1 MRCGHK
7 QLAIVAVLF
16 LAVARSTPAWGQE
29 PGQKK
34 SKPDAAKSRPESGQR
49 PAGGQFAGGMSFE
62 RIAERHDAD
71 KDGKI
76 TRTEWKGPEQ
86 YFDRMDRNG
95 DGVITAADFKGG
107 LPGGG
112 GGGPGRMQ
120 QGGLPGGA
128 GGTGGGSG
136 GGGPDVG
143 QPAPDFK
150 LKLLDGKEAQLS
162 SLKGKPVVLVFGS
175 CT

>member
-1 MRCGHK
+1 MKSCCRFATTTV
-7 QLAIVAVLF
+7 LVA
-16 LAVARSTPAWGQE
+16 AVAWSVAAWGQG

-34 SKPDAAKSRPESGQR
+34 SKPDAAKSQPESGQR
-49 PAGGQFAGGMSFE
+49 LAGGQFAGGMSFE
-62 RIAERHDAD
+62 RLAERHDAD

-76 TRTEWKGPEQ
+76 TRQEWKGPEQ

-112 GGGPGRMQ
+112 PGRMQ
-120 QGGLPGGA
+120 QGELPGGT
-128 GGTGGGSG
+128 GGTGGGPG

-150 LKLLDGKEAQLS
+150 LKLLDGKEVQLS